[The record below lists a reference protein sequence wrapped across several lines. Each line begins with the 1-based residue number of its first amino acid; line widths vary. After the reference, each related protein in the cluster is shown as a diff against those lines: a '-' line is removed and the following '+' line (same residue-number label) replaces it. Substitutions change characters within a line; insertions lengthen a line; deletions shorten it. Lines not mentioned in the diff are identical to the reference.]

1 MKLKLYPRGLW
12 EGIVSAAPVQANYL
26 IRILYRL
33 TKLFARPPE
42 MTRPLPA
49 KLKGGMGHA
58 NSASGSFVRYVVF
71 FRHRR
76 MVILDWTLLSL
87 AAQYTQELS
96 VTNKNATHAMST
108 RIWTVNSCCFSQ
120 KANCAWDCLCHR
132 SYLIF
137 LIKPPPLFVNL

>member
-33 TKLFARPPE
+33 TNLFARRPE

-49 KLKGGMGHA
+49 KLKRGMEHA
-58 NSASGSFVRYVVF
+58 KPSGSLVRYVVF

-76 MVILDWTLLSL
+76 MVILDWTLLSP
-87 AAQYTQELS
+87 AAQYSGVKCYKQECNSRHVHSNLDSEQLLFFSKSKLCFEIVS
-96 VTNKNATHAMST
+96 VVVV
-108 RIWTVNSCCFSQ
+108 I
-120 KANCAWDCLCHR
+120 
-132 SYLIF
+132 
-137 LIKPPPLFVNL
+137 

>member
-1 MKLKLYPRGLW
+1 MLKGTWGLFTRKVKLKLYPRGLW

-33 TKLFARPPE
+33 TKLFARRPE

-49 KLKGGMGHA
+49 KLKGGMRHA

-87 AAQYTQELS
+87 ATQYSGVKCYKQECNSRHVHSNLDSEQLLFFSKRKLCLRLS
-96 VTNKNATHAMST
+96 VS
-108 RIWTVNSCCFSQ
+108 S
-120 KANCAWDCLCHR
+120 
-132 SYLIF
+132 
-137 LIKPPPLFVNL
+137 